1 MEAPA
6 TCFVV
11 AASGQIETAEVGT
24 PSPPPPLPPPAPP
37 APACPAPGRP
47 RALSSGCLPM
57 RGPAPTARERAQ
69 GADPGGWRRA
79 RAAAPGGAA
88 QIDHCDNAY
97 CKYSVV
103 HGEDWQVL
111 EGLEDG
117 ISQITRRGGGGEPL
131 VWNFPVEVAFKA
143 TNPFGWPQLVLSV
156 YGMDALGRDVIK
168 GYGSVHFPVAPGSY
182 ALKVR
187 LFKPVSSSLLQ
198 QFLGRLMG
206 MPPEF
211 VDPKLPSRGDGREV
225 TRVESTGHVIVKVN
239 IMTKD
244 MDRLG
249 YETAG
254 PQTSRDLVVV
264 QT

>member
-1 MEAPA
+1 M
-6 TCFVV
+6 
-11 AASGQIETAEVGT
+11 
-24 PSPPPPLPPPAPP
+24 
-37 APACPAPGRP
+37 
-47 RALSSGCLPM
+47 
-57 RGPAPTARERAQ
+57 
-69 GADPGGWRRA
+69 
-79 RAAAPGGAA
+79 
-88 QIDHCDNAY
+88 
-97 CKYSVV
+97 
-103 HGEDWQVL
+103 
-111 EGLEDG
+111 
-117 ISQITRRGGGGEPL
+117 
-131 VWNFPVEVAFKA
+131 
-143 TNPFGWPQLVLSV
+143 LSV

-168 GYGSVHFPVAPGSY
+168 GYGSVHFPVARGSY
-182 ALKVR
+182 TPMVR

-211 VDPKLPSRGDGREV
+211 VDPKRPSCGDGREV

>member
-1 MEAPA
+1 MEPKNWQLAGPPR
-6 TCFVV
+6 TITER
-11 AASGQIETAEVGT
+11 AST
-24 PSPPPPLPPPAPP
+24 PSSDSWTHSPAN
-37 APACPAPGRP
+37 AS
-47 RALSSGCLPM
+47 LSY
-57 RGPAPTARERAQ
+57 AE
-69 GADPGGWRRA
+69 
-79 RAAAPGGAA
+79 
-88 QIDHCDNAY
+88 
-97 CKYSVV
+97 
-103 HGEDWQVL
+103 QVP
-111 EGLEDG
+111 
-117 ISQITRRGGGGEPL
+117 S
-131 VWNFPVEVAFKA
+131 A
-143 TNPFGWPQLVLSV
+143 
-156 YGMDALGRDVIK
+156 
-168 GYGSVHFPVAPGSY
+168 HFPVAPGSY

>member
-1 MEAPA
+1 M
-6 TCFVV
+6 
-11 AASGQIETAEVGT
+11 
-24 PSPPPPLPPPAPP
+24 
-37 APACPAPGRP
+37 
-47 RALSSGCLPM
+47 
-57 RGPAPTARERAQ
+57 
-69 GADPGGWRRA
+69 
-79 RAAAPGGAA
+79 
-88 QIDHCDNAY
+88 
-97 CKYSVV
+97 V

-117 ISQITRRGGGGEPL
+117 ISQITRRGGEGEPL

-168 GYGSVHFPVAPGSY
+168 GYGSVHFPVAAGSY
-182 ALKVR
+182 TLKVR

-239 IMTKD
+239 VMTKD

-254 PQTSRDLVVV
+254 PQTSRDLVVM